1 MTSRPA
7 PSNGRNARFADVE
20 FTAADLF
27 APPAE
32 WEAAFDLVHECYTLQ
47 ALPDA
52 ARADAM
58 QQIARLV
65 RGGGSL
71 LVIARARNDASPVTG
86 PPWPLTRE
94 ELMQFAAHGLQ
105 AGSVEQLPDP
115 TDGKP
120 HWRAIF
126 RA

>member
-1 MTSRPA
+1 MTGFDLS
-7 PSNGRNARFADVE
+7 ARAIEWAQRAFADVD

-65 RGGGSL
+65 RAVAGRL
-71 LVIARARNDASPVTG
+71 LVIARARNDAG
-86 PPWPLTRE
+86 P
-94 ELMQFAAHGLQ
+94 
-105 AGSVEQLPDP
+105 
-115 TDGKP
+115 
-120 HWRAIF
+120 
-126 RA
+126 